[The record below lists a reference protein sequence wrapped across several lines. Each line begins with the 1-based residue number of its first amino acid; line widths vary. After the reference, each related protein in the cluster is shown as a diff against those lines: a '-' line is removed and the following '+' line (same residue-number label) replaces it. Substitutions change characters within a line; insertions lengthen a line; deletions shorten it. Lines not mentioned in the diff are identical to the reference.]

1 MMTYL
6 NSTLLDTSPLSIQDY
21 HVDTPVAEYDL
32 VGARRTVQKPY
43 HFLENL
49 HNAI

>member
-21 HVDTPVAEYDL
+21 HIDTPVAEYDL
-32 VGARRTVQKPY
+32 VGARSACPIP
-43 HFLENL
+43 HHLENS
-49 HNAI
+49 HEAI

>member
-1 MMTYL
+1 MPYL
-6 NSTLLDTSPLSIQDY
+6 NSGLQAKAAGPVEDY

-49 HNAI
+49 HKAI